1 MQEDRPNART
11 IGPLDQF
18 KFAFYASKDT
28 RLSACDLA
36 CLMEI
41 TDRFIKK
48 DFGQHK
54 AGVTFPTG
62 HTHLVRET
70 GYAITAVKASLS
82 RLISFG
88 YISVAVEGKG
98 TRGSEYVPNFNWSRT
113 VLIAVDQET
122 KARAA
127 AKKKRHRSASG
138 SVERPTSTSTPVG
151 RSSDPLRDIVGRHT
165 DLLTCVVG
173 QSAVPQT
180 YMGPKCPYMGGD
192 TAPPDCFGQPVG
204 GAPEER
210 KIKTAFPESEDGEKW
225 ISLTFEDG
233 GCDTIATESND
244 QHIQDDGQREL
255 QRLCASAGLDEVNDT
270 SELIGRTVYVQA
282 GRYVPAPAP
291 ANDDWPEWMDSEYEE
306 DDAA

>member
-1 MQEDRPNART
+1 MREDKPKSGAST

-41 TDRFIKK
+41 ADRYIKS
-48 DFGQHK
+48 DFGRHK

-98 TRGSEYVPNFNWSRT
+98 TRGSEYVPNFNWSRA
-113 VLIAVDQET
+113 VFVAVDLET

-138 SVERPTSTSTPVG
+138 SVERPTSVSVLVG
-151 RSSDPLRDIVGRHT
+151 RSTDPLRDIVGRHA

-173 QSAVPQT
+173 QSTGPQT
-180 YMGPKCPYMGGD
+180 YVGPKGTYIGGD
-192 TAPPDCFGQPVG
+192 ATPPDCLGQPVG

-210 KIKTAFPESEDGEKW
+210 KIKAAFLESEDGEKW
-225 ISLTFEDG
+225 LSLTFEEG
-233 GCDTIATESND
+233 GGDSITLESADFDT
-244 QHIQDDGQREL
+244 QDDGQREL
-255 QRLCASAGLDEVNDT
+255 QQLQLSAGL
-270 SELIGRTVYVQA
+270 SEIDDAEQLIGRTVYLQA
-282 GRYVPAPAP
+282 GRYVPAP
-291 ANDDWPEWMDSEYEE
+291 ANDDWPEWMGDEQ